1 MDMDDLPIQIVAY
14 WLLLLL
20 LSTILAFWIER
31 LVSKRIRMH
40 WTLKFAMRALVALG
54 FFTAF
59 IILIAAATIRN

>member
-1 MDMDDLPIQIVAY
+1 MSDLIQALAY

-31 LVSKRIRMH
+31 LISKRIRMH
-40 WTLKFAMRALVALG
+40 WTLKFALRAFLALS

-59 IILIAAATIRN
+59 ISLIAAATIKD